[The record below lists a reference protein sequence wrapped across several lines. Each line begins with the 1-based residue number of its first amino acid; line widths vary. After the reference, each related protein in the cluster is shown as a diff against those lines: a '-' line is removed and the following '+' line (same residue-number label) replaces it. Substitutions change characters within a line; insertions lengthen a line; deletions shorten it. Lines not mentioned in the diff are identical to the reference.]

1 MRQRFIDLLQKTKR
15 PGVGNL
21 IGYLETKTDFFT
33 APASAKYH
41 GAKEGGLLE
50 HSLVVYDELER
61 SLEWYGIE
69 CSAESAVIIALLHD
83 VCKTNFYKKVIKNQK
98 DGYLPN
104 GKPNWVEVEG
114 YEIEDQFPLGHGE
127 KSVILLQR
135 YIWLFDDEIM
145 ALRWHMGAWDDAAR
159 GYAGSL
165 QLAAA
170 MQKYPLITAL
180 HAADMMA
187 NNIKH
192 V

>member
-1 MRQRFIDLLQKTKR
+1 MIS
-15 PGVGNL
+15 
-21 IGYLETKTDFFT
+21 YLETKTDFFT

-41 GAKEGGLLE
+41 GAKEGGLIE
-50 HSLVVYDELER
+50 HSLAVYGELKR
-61 SLEWYGIE
+61 LLGVHDNIE
-69 CSAESAVIIALLHD
+69 CSTESAIIVALLHD
-83 VCKTNFYKKVIKNQK
+83 VCKVNFYQKVTKSVKN
-98 DGYLPN
+98 GLLPN
-104 GKPNWVEVEG
+104 GKINWIDVDG
-114 YEIEDQFPLGHGE
+114 YDIEDQFPLGHGE

-145 ALRWHMGAWDDAAR
+145 AIRWHMGAWDDAAR

-180 HAADMMA
+180 HTADMIA